1 MMKRILTT
9 FLVLVMLIAVVPSA
23 YAVSLQVNNT
33 TVSANVP
40 LYNSTTYVPLRAT
53 SLSLCPGA
61 QVTWESGRA
70 VVRAKN
76 LTITARPGDLYI
88 DANGR
93 KLFVKDSVRVVN
105 GTTYVPVR
113 VLAKAMGATVAWNGT
128 VQRVTLSSGSNTIQ
142 AGDQYYDSTS
152 LYWLSRIINAESNG
166 EPLTGKIA
174 VGNVILNRVA
184 SPDFPNNIHDVI
196 FDDVGGIQF
205 TPVANGTINNSPSAD
220 SILAAK
226 LCLDGAS
233 VVGNSLF
240 FLNPTIAT
248 SSWITRSRAYV
259 TTIGN
264 HKFYS

>member
-1 MMKRILTT
+1 MKRILTT
-9 FLVLVMLIAVVPSA
+9 FLVLAMLLAVVPSA

-33 TVSANVP
+33 TVSTNVS

-61 QVTWESGRA
+61 QVSWESGRA
-70 VVRAKN
+70 VVRASS

-93 KLFVKDSVRVVN
+93 KLFAKDSVRVVN
-105 GTTYVPVR
+105 GVTLVPVR
-113 VLAKAMGATVAWNGT
+113 VLAKAMDATVSWNSSA
-128 VQRVTLSSGSNTIQ
+128 QRVTLSGGSNTIQ

-152 LYWLSRIINAESNG
+152 LYWLSRIINSESNG
-166 EPLTGKIA
+166 ESIIGKIA

-184 SPDFPNNIHDVI
+184 SSDFPNNIHDVI
-196 FDDVGGIQF
+196 FDDIGGVQF
-205 TPVANGTINNSPSAD
+205 TPVANGTINNTPSTE

-233 VVGNSLF
+233 VAGNSLF

-248 SSWITRSRAYV
+248 SSWITRTRAYV
-259 TTIGN
+259 ATIGN
-264 HKFYS
+264 HKFYA